1 MAKKKGARQFIL
13 LTSKDDPKTRYV
25 TQVNVVNQQAAGGQ
39 AKKLVLKKYSPTLR
53 KRVEFV
59 QTKIK

>member
-1 MAKKKGARQFIL
+1 MAKKKGARQLIL
-13 LTSKDDPKTRYV
+13 MISKEDPKKRY
-25 TQVNVVNQQAAGGQ
+25 TTSVNVVNQQATGGQ
-39 AKKLVLKKYSPTLR
+39 AKKLVLKKYSPSLR

>member
-1 MAKKKGARQFIL
+1 MIL
-13 LTSKDDPKTRYV
+13 LVSKEDPKTRY
-25 TQVNVVNQQAAGGQ
+25 TTEVNVVNQQAAGGQ
-39 AKKLVLKKYSPTLR
+39 AKKLTLMKYSPALR

>member
-1 MAKKKGARQFIL
+1 MAKKKGARQLIL
-13 LTSKDDPKTRYV
+13 LTSKEDPGTRY
-25 TQVNVVNQQAAGGQ
+25 TTSVNVVNQQAAGGQ
-39 AKKLVLKKYSPTLR
+39 TKKLVLKKYSKTLR

>member
-1 MAKKKGARQFIL
+1 MAKKKGARQLIL
-13 LTSKDDPKTRYV
+13 LTSKEDPKTRY
-25 TQVNVVNQQAAGGQ
+25 TTTVNVINQQAAGGQ
-39 AKKLVLKKYSPTLR
+39 TKKLVLKKYSPALR

>member
-13 LTSKDDPKTRYV
+13 LTAKEDPSTRYV

-39 AKKLVLKKYSPTLR
+39 TKKLTLKKYSKKLR
-53 KRVEFV
+53 KRVDFV